1 MLRLV
6 LLALLIL
13 PQSLAAETVVPQ
25 SAGEIA
31 LSFAPVV
38 QRTAPAVVNIYARQ
52 VVQDRANPFAG
63 DPFFDQ
69 FFEGMTGPARVENSL
84 GSGVIAGADGIV
96 VSNYHVIAD
105 ATDIRVVLADRR
117 EFAARVLL
125 ADAQS
130 DLAVLKVEAD
140 GPLPALELGDSDALQ
155 VGDLVLAIGNP
166 FGVGQTVSSGIVS
179 GLARSALQVGDGSG
193 YFVQTDAPIN
203 PGNSGGALVDMKGR
217 LVGINTA
224 ILTKDGG
231 SNGIGFA
238 IPANLVA
245 AFIAQAKAGGTRFQR
260 PWAGATGQEVDG
272 ALAEALGLDRP
283 LGVMITALHPQ
294 SPLTAAGLSDGDVVL
309 SLGGAPVNTPQE
321 FLYRLTVLGNGP
333 QPITYIKD
341 GTLAEAMVTLA
352 PAPDTPDRAQMTVR
366 DDVIL
371 RGATLVRINPAVI
384 SELHLPLDAA
394 GVAVTEVTDFARDAG
409 LQAGDVL
416 VAING
421 VPLQTPSD
429 ALAAASQPSR
439 RWQIDLIRQGQP
451 LRLRFRL

>member
-1 MLRLV
+1 MLRPA

-13 PQSLAAETVVPQ
+13 PQSLAAETVVPETSEQ
-25 SAGEIA
+25 IA
-31 LSFAPVV
+31 LSFAPIV
-38 QRTAPAVVNIYARQ
+38 RETALAVVNIYARQ
-52 VVQDRANPFAG
+52 VVQDRGNPFAG

-69 FFEGMTGPARVENSL
+69 FFQGLNGPARVQNSL
-84 GSGVIAGADGIV
+84 GSGVIAAEDGIV

-117 EFAARVLL
+117 EFAAQVLL
-125 ADAQS
+125 ADPQS
-130 DLAVLKVEAD
+130 DLVVLKVSTDA
-140 GPLPALELGDSDALQ
+140 PLPALRLGDSDALQ

-203 PGNSGGALVDMKGR
+203 PGNSGGALVDMQGR
-217 LVGINTA
+217 LVGLNTA

-238 IPANLVA
+238 VPSNLVA
-245 AFIAQAKAGGTRFQR
+245 AVIAQARAGETRFQR
-260 PWAGATGQEVDG
+260 PWAGLQGQEVDG
-272 ALAEALGLDRP
+272 ALAEAMGMERP

-294 SPLTAAGLSDGDVVL
+294 SPFAAAGLEEGDVVM
-309 SLGGAPVNTPQE
+309 SLGGGPVNTVQE
-321 FLYRLTVLGNGP
+321 FLYRLAVLGSGT
-333 QPITYIKD
+333 QPMTFLHE
-341 GTLAEAMVTLA
+341 GQMVTAEVALA
-352 PAPDTPDRAQMTVR
+352 PPPEEPDRAQVTVS

-371 RGATLVRINPAVI
+371 RGATLARINPAVI
-384 SELHLPLDAA
+384 SDLRLPLQAR
-394 GVAVTEVTDFARDAG
+394 GVAVLETRDIAFEIG

-421 VPLQTPSD
+421 MEVESPED
-429 ALAAASQPSR
+429 AVALVREPAR
-439 RWQIDLIRQGQP
+439 RWQIDLIRGGEP

>member
-1 MLRLV
+1 MLRLI
-6 LLALLIL
+6 LLACLATPL
-13 PQSLAAETVVPQ
+13 PAAAETTVPE
-25 SAGEIA
+25 SAAQIA

-38 QRTAPAVVNIYARQ
+38 QRTAPAVVNIYARSE
-52 VVQDRANPFAG
+52 VQDRRNPFQG

-69 FFEGMTGPARVENSL
+69 FFDRNGPTRVQNAL

-96 VSNYHVIAD
+96 VSNYHVVQN

-117 EFAARVLL
+117 EYSARVLL
-125 ADAQS
+125 ADQQS
-130 DLAVLKVEAD
+130 DLAILKVEAD
-140 GPLPALELGDSDALQ
+140 EPLPALELGDSDALQ

-179 GLARSALQVGDGSG
+179 GLARSALQVGDGTG

-203 PGNSGGALVDMKGR
+203 PGNSGGALVDLGGR

-224 ILTKDGG
+224 ILSKDGG

-238 IPANLVA
+238 IPSNLVA
-245 AFIAQAKAGGTRFQR
+245 AFIAQAQAGETRFQR
-260 PWAGATGQEVDG
+260 PWAGMIGQEVDG
-272 ALAEALGLDRP
+272 ALAEAVGLDRP

-294 SPLTAAGLSDGDVVL
+294 SPLAAAGLAEGDVVL

-321 FLYRLTVLGNGP
+321 LLYRLTVLGNGP
-333 QPITYIKD
+333 QAVTYIKE
-341 GTLAEAMVTLA
+341 GARGEATVVLG
-352 PAPDTPDRAQMTVR
+352 PAPDKPDREELTVR

-384 SELHLPLDAA
+384 AELHLPLDAA
-394 GVAVTEVTDFARDAG
+394 GVAVTEAVDFAREAG
-409 LQAGDVL
+409 LQAGDIL
-416 VAING
+416 LAING
-421 VPLQTPSD
+421 EPMETPKD
-429 ALAAASQPSR
+429 ALAAASQSAR
-439 RWQIDLIRQGQP
+439 RWQIDLIRNGEP